1 MLWRVRVAW
10 RKAAVEAWMA
20 EYEGQEIA
28 AALAKLAEQDAAAA
42 EEARAALE
50 WIAGEPGLAFITQE
64 RIQGFCWYEL
74 PEKWFVDLDEKLQVV
89 TVLAEALDLLQLP
102 RYAAICRSGTT
113 REILDAYE
121 VSTADGKAAFRRA
134 AAASGITPPD
144 LPEFEWGAVMGL
156 EEASAR
162 SSTADFLEVAVASGD
177 LVPGRR
183 GWKARQKELVR
194 AHLNVPQAALL
205 GQTLAQV
212 ILTERAETWVN
223 ARRSET
229 RRRLLAAIANR
240 LLQPAELPPA
250 TAADPVPPLRWLLS
264 QLDDGIALTQT
275 GNLNRTFV
283 QQSADRFG
291 WDFPRPPRT
300 EDDLFDLH
308 RLRHFAQDLGLARRS
323 GRMLTL
329 TAKGR
334 RLLADPRSLWRAVA
348 VGLLGDNQF
357 AVFAGELFLALL
369 LDGASVPDTEI
380 KATVGQAVAEE
391 GFRDSRTGGLPDE
404 HDVGWATRQTTNLC
418 RTLGL
423 LVVGGDWRDRSYG
436 LTSTGQ
442 ATALAALRARATGPR
457 TIPWS

>member
-1 MLWRVRVAW
+1 
-10 RKAAVEAWMA
+10 MA
-20 EYEGQEIA
+20 EDEDQEIA
-28 AALAKLAEQDAAAA
+28 AALAKLAGQDAAVGEDAQ
-42 EEARAALE
+42 AALE
-50 WIAGEPGLAFITQE
+50 WIAGDQGRAFITQE

-74 PEKWFVDLDEKLQVV
+74 PVKWFVDVEEKLRVV
-89 TVLAEALDLLQLP
+89 AALAEALDLLQLP

-113 REILDAYE
+113 HEILNAYE
-121 VSTADGKAAFRRA
+121 VSTAHGKAAFGHA

-144 LPEFEWGAVMGL
+144 LPEFEWGAVMGR
-156 EEASAR
+156 EEAFAR

-194 AHLNVPQAALL
+194 AHLNIPQVGLL

-229 RRRLLAAIANR
+229 RRQILAAIANR
-240 LLQPAELPPA
+240 LLQPAELPA
-250 TAADPVPPLRWLLS
+250 DTAADPLPLLRWLLGH
-264 QLDDGIALTQT
+264 LDGGIALTQT
-275 GNLNRTFV
+275 GNLSQKFV

-300 EDDLFDLH
+300 EDELFDLH
-308 RLRHFAQDLGLARRS
+308 QLRHFAQDLGLARRS

-334 RLLADPRSLWRAVA
+334 RLLADPDGLWRAVA
-348 VGLLGDNQF
+348 AGLLGDHQF

-369 LDGASVPDTEI
+369 LDAASAPDTQI
-380 KATVGQAVAEE
+380 KATVGQAVTEE
-391 GFRDSRTGGLPDE
+391 GFRDSRTGELPNE
-404 HDVGWATRQTTNLC
+404 HDISWAIHETSNLC
-418 RTLGL
+418 RALGL
-423 LVVGGDWRDRSYG
+423 LAVGGGWHDRSYG

>member
-1 MLWRVRVAW
+1 
-10 RKAAVEAWMA
+10 MA
-20 EYEGQEIA
+20 ESDDQEIA

-50 WIAGEPGLAFITQE
+50 WIAGEPGLAFITQQ

-74 PEKWFVDLDEKLQVV
+74 PVKWFVDLDEKLQVV
-89 TVLAEALDLLQLP
+89 AALAEVLDLLQLP

-113 REILDAYE
+113 REILNAYE
-121 VSTADGKAAFRRA
+121 ASTAHGHAAFRRA
-134 AAASGITPPD
+134 AAASGITPPG

-156 EEASAR
+156 EEASAYT
-162 SSTADFLEVAVASGD
+162 STADFLEVAVASGD
-177 LVPGRR
+177 LVPGRP

-194 AHLNVPQAALL
+194 AHLNVPQAGLL

-229 RRRLLAAIANR
+229 RRRMLAAIANR
-240 LLQPAELPPA
+240 LLQPAELPA
-250 TAADPVPPLRWLLS
+250 AAAADPVPPLRWLLG
-264 QLDDGIALTQT
+264 QLDGGIALTQT
-275 GNLNRTFV
+275 GNLSQKFV

-291 WDFPRPPRT
+291 WDFSRPPRT
-300 EDDLFDLH
+300 EDELFDLH
-308 RLRHFAQDLGLARRS
+308 QLRHFAQDLGLARRS

-334 RLLADPRSLWRAVA
+334 RLLADPDSLWHAVA
-348 VGLLGDNQF
+348 VGLLGDNHF
-357 AVFAGELFLALL
+357 AVFAGELFLTLL
-369 LDGASVPDTEI
+369 LDAALVPDTQI

-391 GFRDSRTGGLPDE
+391 GFRDSRTGEPPDE
-404 HDVGWATRQTTNLC
+404 HDIGWAIHETSNLC
-418 RTLGL
+418 RALGL

-442 ATALAALRARATGPR
+442 ATALAALRARAAGPR
-457 TIPWS
+457 TIPWP